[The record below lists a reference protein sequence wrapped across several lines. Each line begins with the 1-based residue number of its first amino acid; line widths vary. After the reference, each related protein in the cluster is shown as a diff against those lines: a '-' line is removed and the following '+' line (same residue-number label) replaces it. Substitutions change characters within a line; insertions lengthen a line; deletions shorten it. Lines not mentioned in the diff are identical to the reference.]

1 LLLDSEDIDIRRAR
15 LRLAEKCFDLE
26 ATAAS
31 PDDLPQLRSY
41 LKVVGDDA
49 QLTQDE
55 KMQRVD
61 AVLFGWERES
71 QGRDG
76 RDDSKT

>member
-1 LLLDSEDIDIRRAR
+1 MLLDSEDIDIRRAR

-41 LKVVGDDA
+41 LKVMGGDSK
-49 QLTQDE
+49 LTQDE
-55 KMQRVD
+55 RMQRIH
-61 AVLFGWERES
+61 AILFGCELES